1 MVVSLDQYTQF
12 ESFDPKKL
20 DVFIQLGKDLD
31 ENVLGEMLATYFQT
45 TDESINGF
53 KTCVAEKDFKA
64 VARLA
69 HKLKSSSGQ
78 LGLNK
83 LHKLCTDLEHHIQ
96 KEPSSDLTVSTSQFL
111 KLIFEE
117 THLTSALLN
126 DFLKAAA

>member
-1 MVVSLDQYTQF
+1 MVSLTQYTQF

-20 DVFIQLGKDLD
+20 DVFIQLGKDLGED
-31 ENVLGEMLATYFQT
+31 VLGEMLATYFQT

-53 KTCVAEKDFKA
+53 KTCAVEKDFKSL
-64 VARLA
+64 ARLA

-96 KEPSSDLTVSTSQFL
+96 NNTSSDLTDSTSQYL
-111 KLIFEE
+111 KLIFDE
-117 THLTSALLN
+117 THLTTALLN